1 MSKFNR
7 SEARK
12 TRVDI
17 CGATRKRIFHSH
29 EAAFAFMSDKPELK
43 RSYVCKFCA
52 GIHVTIRRHD

>member
-17 CGATRKRIFHSH
+17 CGATRNRIFHSH
-29 EAAFAFMSDKPELK
+29 EAEFNFMSDKPELK
-43 RSYVCKFCA
+43 RSYVFGFCA
-52 GIHVTIRRHD
+52 GIHVTSQSK